1 MTKEALERIK
11 QAYYSGL
18 KVQIWFDG
26 YWENFDAR
34 DYSMYSDPFSE
45 NRQYRVVGSAYADI
59 AEKQISELKDEMNYV
74 KSIIKGLLDNSDEY
88 ARQRAIDF
96 LKGEGEEMKLQEIT
110 LDEFNR
116 LCPGN
121 DKTYFSNGC
130 IFDEE
135 NDNLI
140 AFCWYASPTE
150 AASKYYKVVEK

>member
-1 MTKEALERIK
+1 
-11 QAYYSGL
+11 
-18 KVQIWFDG
+18 
-26 YWENFDAR
+26 
-34 DYSMYSDPFSE
+34 
-45 NRQYRVVGSAYADI
+45 
-59 AEKQISELKDEMNYV
+59 
-74 KSIIKGLLDNSDEY
+74 
-88 ARQRAIDF
+88 
-96 LKGEGEEMKLQEIT
+96 MKLQEIT